1 MRAHKEQSGFW
12 SGALF
17 GMVTGMASLLS
28 YQYLSG
34 ILREPRLISK
44 AVFSEDER
52 FENKETL
59 AMFIAAENLRSAIQ
73 TLLAKSF
80 CFMRLR
86 IDFGFTL
93 AKRLSGYTK
102 AVAIIKPVIDSALV
116 RAKSNLD
123 ALVSPRASAL

>member
-17 GMVTGMASLLS
+17 GMVTGIASLLF

-52 FENKETL
+52 FENK
-59 AMFIAAENLRSAIQ
+59 
-73 TLLAKSF
+73 
-80 CFMRLR
+80 
-86 IDFGFTL
+86 
-93 AKRLSGYTK
+93 
-102 AVAIIKPVIDSALV
+102 
-116 RAKSNLD
+116 
-123 ALVSPRASAL
+123 